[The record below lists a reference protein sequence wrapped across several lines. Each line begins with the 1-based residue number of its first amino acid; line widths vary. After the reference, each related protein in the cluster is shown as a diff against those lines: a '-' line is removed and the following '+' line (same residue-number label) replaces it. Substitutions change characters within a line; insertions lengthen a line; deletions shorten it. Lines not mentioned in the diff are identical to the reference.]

1 MKTVNLYKGYAI
13 FRGILMFAYAALMLV
28 IGFVGRNALNEDVD
42 NNPIAAF
49 AVSLVGVLGIILI
62 IAGFIVAIYFVL
74 YVIGV
79 KRTLSGNGKGKV
91 FLALDCIINFAY
103 AALAIASFIIDD
115 SNASATNGIV
125 IIVVSAI
132 GLVYDVLAII
142 AIKELNFKNS

>member
-42 NNPIAAF
+42 NNPFAAF

-79 KRTLSGNGKGKV
+79 KRTLRGNGKV

-115 SNASATNGIV
+115 SNASATNGII